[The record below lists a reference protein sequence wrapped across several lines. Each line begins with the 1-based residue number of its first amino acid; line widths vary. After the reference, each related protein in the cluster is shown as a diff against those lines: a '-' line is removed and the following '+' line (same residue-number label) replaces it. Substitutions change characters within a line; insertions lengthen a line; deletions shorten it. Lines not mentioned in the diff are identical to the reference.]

1 MSERVAVVVN
11 PAAGRGR
18 GARILEGLASSLAE
32 AGATEI
38 SVTARPGDEIQL
50 TERAIDGGATTIV
63 VVGGDGTTNEVANV
77 ILRSGSDTRLAVL
90 PAGTGNDFAKVTGTG
105 GISLNDL
112 IGLVNSESDV
122 RVDVGQVEDRYFLN
136 SCGFGFDVAVL
147 ERSLQNRWLRGNA
160 VYIYSAL
167 TQLPGFP
174 GLRLA
179 LDHDAE
185 RSLHLLL
192 VIANSPYFGG
202 RFRIAPDAL
211 MTDGMLDSIAIA
223 GVSPA
228 RRVGILAAAMGGKHS
243 RYRECSTGRART
255 FNVAFDAPPM
265 YQTDGELHR
274 AESSDLRVT
283 SCPAALRVV
292 VAPGTIIR

>member
-1 MSERVAVVVN
+1 MTERVAVVVN

-18 GARILEGLASSLAE
+18 GARMLESVTRSFAD
-32 AGATEI
+32 AGVTEV
-38 SVTARPGDEIQL
+38 SVTAKPGDEIQL
-50 TERAIDGGATTIV
+50 TERAIDAGATTIV
-63 VVGGDGTTNEVANV
+63 VVGGDGTTNHVANV
-77 ILRSGSDTRLAVL
+77 ILRSGSDARLAVL

-105 GISLNDL
+105 RIAVRDL
-112 IGLVNSESDV
+112 IELVESADDV
-122 RVDVGQVEDRYFLN
+122 RVDVGRIDDRYFLN
-136 SCGFGFDVAVL
+136 SCGFAFDVAVL
-147 ERSLQNRWLRGNA
+147 ESSLRNRWLRGSA

-167 TQLPGFP
+167 TQLLGFP

-179 LDHDAE
+179 LDDDAE
-185 RSLHLLL
+185 PSLHLLL

-211 MTDGMLDSIAIA
+211 VTDGMLDSIAIA
-223 GVSPA
+223 EASLA

-243 RYRECSTGRART
+243 RYRECSTDRART
-255 FNVAFDAPPM
+255 FNVSFDEPPL

-283 SCPAALRVV
+283 SCPEALRVV
-292 VAPGTIIR
+292 VAPGIILR